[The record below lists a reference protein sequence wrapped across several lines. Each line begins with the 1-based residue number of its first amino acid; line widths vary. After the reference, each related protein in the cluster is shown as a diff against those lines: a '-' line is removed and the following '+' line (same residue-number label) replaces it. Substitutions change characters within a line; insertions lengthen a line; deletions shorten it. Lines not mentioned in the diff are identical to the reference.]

1 MDQSGEG
8 SADRRTDCGVNRE
21 REHRSNSIESNW
33 ALGKLAS
40 RCAMGLV
47 VGLAFACSGLVG
59 AQAQSIKLKV
69 SLDTPPSHIRNQVV
83 ARYLDD
89 LKNASGGRIEP
100 ELYQSGQLDADRDV
114 TKALRQG
121 SIAMAFPGTW
131 FLGGIE
137 PNFNIIELPI
147 FYGQSAALVHKAMD
161 GKVGQEI
168 SANLEH
174 RGGVKV
180 LGPWLDLGAFATFS
194 SKHPIKDPA
203 DIGGMK
209 IRIAGG
215 AGLSATV
222 KFLKAIPNATPW
234 ADVPLGL
241 SQGTFDG
248 LISSP
253 ETVASGKLWDAGIKY
268 AVEDRTMFGQYV
280 PLVNE
285 AFWERLPPDLQK
297 ILADTWNADIG
308 EFRSEA
314 AKSQAAALTTLAANG
329 IIVSAPGEDR
339 LAALRTDMLVG
350 QDATAKELKIDPKLL
365 AELMSVLAPSQ

>member
-1 MDQSGEG
+1 MGH
-8 SADRRTDCGVNRE
+8 
-21 REHRSNSIESNW
+21 HRGLRLNQAARAQ
-33 ALGKLAS
+33 ALRLLA
-40 RCAMGLV
+40 
-47 VGLAFACSGLVG
+47 GLAFVLFGQLA
-59 AQAQSIKLKV
+59 AQAQAIKLKV
-69 SLDTPPSHIRNQVV
+69 SLDTPPTHIRNQVV

-89 LKNASGGRIEP
+89 VKNASGGRIEP
-100 ELYQSGQLDADRDV
+100 ELYQNGQLYVDRDV

-121 SIAMAFPGTW
+121 SVAMAFPGTW

-137 PNFNIIELPI
+137 SNFNIVELPI
-147 FYGQSAALVHKAMD
+147 FYGQPAEVVHKILD

-168 SANLEH
+168 SQDLER

-194 SKHPIKDPA
+194 SKHPLKDPT
-203 DIGGMK
+203 DIAGMK

-222 KFLKAIPNATPW
+222 KFLKAIPSVTPW

-253 ETVASGKLWDAGIKY
+253 ETVASGKLWDAGVKY
-268 AVEDRTMFGQYV
+268 AIEDRTLFGQYV

-285 AFWERLPPDLQK
+285 AFWTRLPPDLQK
-297 ILADTWNADIG
+297 ILADTWNAEIG
-308 EFRSEA
+308 EFRAEA
-314 AKSQAAALTTLAANG
+314 AKSQAVALTTLAANG
-329 IIVSAPGEDR
+329 IAVSAPSDDR
-339 LAALRTDMLVG
+339 LAALRKDMLAG
-350 QDATAKELKIDPKLL
+350 QDATAKELKIDQQLL
-365 AELMSVLAPSQ
+365 AELMSELAPLQ